1 MSLTRVTYIL
11 LSITLGGF
19 LLIYLKSFLIP
30 FVFSLAIWFLIRKFR
45 RVIISTVKMP
55 FWLGSFLASMVI
67 LALLSFF
74 SQLLTFQVKA
84 FITPENLD
92 KYNANFQLIS
102 QKFVGLVGDQALQSG
117 LSRIQD
123 FNLAELISNALGVLT
138 NLLSNSFMV
147 ILYLLFLILEENVI
161 KLKFRAIYHDKSK
174 REAALSVFRQIIK
187 SVENYI
193 TLKTV
198 VSFITGLASYFGLL
212 ILQIDFP
219 IFWALLIFLLNYIPT
234 IGSLI
239 ATLFPAL
246 MALMQYPDQPVKSLL
261 VLVIIG
267 SIQVIVG
274 NVIEPR
280 VMGDNL
286 NISPLVVILSLTLW
300 GTLWGVLGMILSV
313 PIMVVVIIVFSK
325 IPSTRNLAIMMS
337 SDGNV

>member
-138 NLLSNSFMV
+138 NLLGNSFMV